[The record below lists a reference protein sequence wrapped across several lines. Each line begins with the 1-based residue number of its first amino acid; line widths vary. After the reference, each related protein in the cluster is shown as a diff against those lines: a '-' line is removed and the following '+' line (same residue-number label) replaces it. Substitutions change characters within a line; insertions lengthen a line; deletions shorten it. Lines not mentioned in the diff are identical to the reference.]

1 MDETGLGG
9 KESIGGHGGGNAQA
23 DVLRFQ
29 SRPFQSLPGGGYGKL
44 SEGLTLPGKAPLPDA
59 GAGHDP
65 LVIGIYPASQV
76 VVGYDLF
83 RNRPAGAKDV
93 QSVHVSFSSRTAP
106 MARNF

>member
-1 MDETGLGG
+1 MDETGLRG
-9 KESIGGHGGGNAQA
+9 KESIGGHRGGDAQA

-29 SRPFQSLPGGGYGKL
+29 SCPLQSLPGGGYGEL
-44 SEGLTLPGKAPLPDA
+44 GEGLSLPGKTPLPDA

-65 LVIGIYPASQV
+65 LVVGVYPAGQV
-76 VVGYDLF
+76 VIGYDLV